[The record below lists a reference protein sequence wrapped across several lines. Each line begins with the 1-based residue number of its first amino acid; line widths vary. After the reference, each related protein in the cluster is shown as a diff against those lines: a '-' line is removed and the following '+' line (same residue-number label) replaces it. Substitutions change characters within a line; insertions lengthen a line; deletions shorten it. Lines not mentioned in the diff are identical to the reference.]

1 MCVRVERW
9 EGDGA
14 QDTSR
19 SRTLAGVVGRQDKPR
34 ASGEARGILSLSR
47 LRAGTRERAAAGA
60 SPFFHLG
67 PSRLQPSAAGA

>member
-19 SRTLAGVVGRQDKPR
+19 SRTLAWSAGKTSPARRARRVGSSSR
-34 ASGEARGILSLSR
+34 R

-60 SPFFHLG
+60 RLPLLPF
-67 PSRLQPSAAGA
+67 GA